1 MDFFDKISTLGKR
14 RGFIW
19 PSFEIY
25 GGISGLYDYGPVGTL
40 LKKNIEDK
48 WRDYFVRKEEMVE
61 ISSTVI
67 APYQV
72 FEASG
77 HVAHFTDVMTTC
89 TSCEKTFRT
98 DHILKWA
105 KVEFAEGT
113 TMDKLDELVEEHG
126 IKCPECHG
134 VLSKSEPFN
143 LMFEMTIG
151 PFKRGT
157 TAYGRPEA
165 AQGQF
170 TAFKRV
176 FAAERERLPLGVAQI
191 GKCLRNEISP
201 EQGPIRLREFTII
214 DYEVFFDPENMHYPR
229 IKDVEGF
236 GLPMLL
242 ADEQIKKTDKVQT
255 YTVHEALERGLIKN
269 EILAYFL
276 AKAVKFAEE
285 LGIPLEKQRLREQLP
300 EERAHYSKETF
311 DQEIWTESLGWV
323 EVSGHA
329 YRTNYDLSRH
339 MIYSGVDARVFKR
352 FNGSKEIEKT
362 VLAPE
367 IDAIKSRFGEQA
379 DRVIDLL
386 KRADPEVLEENMKTK
401 GFYELPGTVSLKVTS
416 EHVKFTKVKEKSA
429 GKYFT
434 PHVVEPSFGVDR
446 IFYAVLEYA
455 YTEKDTRIILRL
467 PRDVAPIKLL
477 VLPLVNKDGLPEN
490 AREIYDMLL
499 AEGFYV
505 SYDDSGSV
513 GRRYARAD
521 EIGVP
526 LCLTVDYQTMSDG
539 TVTLRDRDT
548 WVQVRAKSND
558 LLDLLGKYFKNK
570 LEFKQLGA

>member
-1 MDFFDKISTLGKR
+1 MDFFDKIFTLGKR

-25 GGISGLYDYGPVGTL
+25 GGIGGLYDYGPMGTL

-67 APYQV
+67 APHQV

-89 TSCEKTFRT
+89 TSCGKTFRT
-98 DHILKWA
+98 DHVLKWA
-105 KVEFAEGT
+105 KVGFAEGT
-113 TMDKLDELVEEHG
+113 TMDKLDELVEEHDV
-126 IKCPECHG
+126 KCPECHG
-134 VLSKSEPFN
+134 MLSKSEPFN

-151 PFKRGT
+151 PFKKGI

-201 EQGPIRLREFTII
+201 RQGPIRLREFTII
-214 DYEVFFDPENMHYPR
+214 DYEVFFDPENMHSPR
-229 IKDVEGF
+229 IKEVEDF
-236 GLPMLL
+236 KLPMLL
-242 ADEQIKKTDKVQT
+242 ADEQIKNTDRVQI
-255 YTVHEALERGLIKN
+255 YTVREALERELIKN

-285 LGIPLEKQRLREQLP
+285 LGLSLDKQRLREQLP

-339 MIYSGVDARVFKR
+339 MIYSGVDTRVFKR
-352 FNGSKEIEKT
+352 FDESREIEKT
-362 VLAPE
+362 VLTPE
-367 IDAIKSRFGEQA
+367 VDTIRSRFGDQA

-386 KRADPEVLEENMKTK
+386 KRADPEVLEENIKAK
-401 GFYELPGTVSLKVTS
+401 GFYELPGTVSLRVTS
-416 EHVKFTKVKEKSA
+416 EYVRFTTVKEKSA

-446 IFYAVLEYA
+446 IFYAVLEHA
-455 YTEKDTRIILRL
+455 YTEKNSRIILHL
-467 PRDVAPIKLL
+467 PRDVAPVKLL
-477 VLPLVNKDGLPEN
+477 VLPLVNKDGLPEK
-490 AREIYDMLL
+490 AKEVYDMLL
-499 AEGFYV
+499 SEGFYV
-505 SYDDSGSV
+505 AYDYSGSV

-526 LCLTVDYQTMSDG
+526 LCLTIDYQTMNDD

-548 WVQVRAKSND
+548 WIQVRTDFDDLPD
-558 LLDLLGKYFKNK
+558 LLRKYFNNK
-570 LEFKQLGA
+570 IDFNQLGT